1 MVEKEVVGKDIVQFV
16 PMRDFKTGVARDFFL
31 QKAVMEEIPDQI
43 LSYMKDN
50 NEKPKAPS
58 LI

>member
-1 MVEKEVVGKDIVQFV
+1 
-16 PMRDFKTGVARDFFL
+16 MRDFETGVSRDYFL

-43 LSYMKDN
+43 LSYMKDHD
-50 NEKPKAPS
+50 KQPKAPS